1 MEEFVPSAAIAHFVM
16 KVKDIESSY
25 AFYQG
30 LGLRGIDKFPEMA
43 IIELR
48 GGTHLLLAAKD
59 DPMAGALHA
68 SRVGQRTDFISEK
81 IDLMIAGHTRA
92 DLEKY
97 RAELMANGYSP
108 ADIAEAPL
116 YGHDY
121 FSMLDPD
128 GHGVSVYTS
137 HCGDKPV

>member
-16 KVKDIESSY
+16 KVKDVESSY

-48 GGTHLLLAAKD
+48 GGTHLLLATKD

-68 SRVGQRTDFISEK
+68 SRVGQRPDFISEK

>member
-16 KVKDIESSY
+16 KVKDVESSY

-48 GGTHLLLAAKD
+48 GGTPLLLAAKD

-68 SRVGQRTDFISEK
+68 SRVGQRPDFISEK

>member
-1 MEEFVPSAAIAHFVM
+1 
-16 KVKDIESSY
+16 
-25 AFYQG
+25 
-30 LGLRGIDKFPEMA
+30 
-43 IIELR
+43 
-48 GGTHLLLAAKD
+48 
-59 DPMAGALHA
+59 
-68 SRVGQRTDFISEK
+68 SEK

>member
-16 KVKDIESSY
+16 KVKDVESSY

-59 DPMAGALHA
+59 APMAGALHA
-68 SRVGQRTDFISEK
+68 SRVGQRPDFISEK